1 MNFEAKATAPS
12 GKNKKPVTQLTMNRQ
27 PLELLRYTEAG
38 LRRPIVVILG
48 GILPPQLSQKLQV
61 ASTVA
66 DAYLQELAQIN
77 LEDISDWELHPARI
91 YIGLTFVGFGA
102 LMILVLLLYLQSL
115 HPALNTIEQ
124 VRQYWYK
131 YVWFV
136 SLGVTG
142 MFILGREAMRH
153 TQR

>member
-1 MNFEAKATAPS
+1 MNFEAKATAPIA
-12 GKNKKPVTQLTMNRQ
+12 KNKKQVTQLTTTRQ

-38 LRRPIVVILG
+38 LRRPTVAILRRV
-48 GILPPQLSQKLQV
+48 LPPKLSQKLQL

-66 DAYLQELAQIN
+66 DACLQELAEIN
-77 LEDISDWELHPARI
+77 LEEINDWELHPARI
-91 YIGLTFVGFGA
+91 YIGLSFVGFGA
-102 LMILVLLLYLQSL
+102 LMILVLVLYLQSL

-136 SLGVTG
+136 SLGITG
-142 MFILGREAMRH
+142 MFILGREVMRH
-153 TQR
+153 THR